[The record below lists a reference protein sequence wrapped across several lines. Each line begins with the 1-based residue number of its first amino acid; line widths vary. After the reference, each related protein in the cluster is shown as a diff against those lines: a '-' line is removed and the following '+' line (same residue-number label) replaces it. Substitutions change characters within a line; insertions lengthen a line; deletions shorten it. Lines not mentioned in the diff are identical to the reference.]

1 MTDTDIVF
9 NLRKRIFEEWRY
21 RRYTWEEVHEKYGFS
36 KKWFYKWRKRYLKY
50 GADGLHNKATS
61 SPVN

>member
-1 MTDTDIVF
+1 MNNTEIVF

-36 KKWFYKWRKRYLKY
+36 KKWFYKLLKLY
-50 GADGLHNKATS
+50 CLENVKIVTCL
-61 SPVN
+61 VM